1 MAKKR
6 KSKQNKMI
14 GQSLSVGTIL
24 FAIATICMVFVT
36 SVKYTEP
43 TLYLGEYTGV
53 QTIFGYTAQTG
64 GGFIDISKKVL
75 DFSFMNLLPYLLTIG
90 GALVALMNL
99 FGKNKWLWNVVSCVL
114 FIVAAVFFFT
124 ANQYVCINENV
135 ATMSKEYFEIG
146 VGSILAGSFFSGFRR
161 LLGIESTV

>member
-1 MAKKR
+1 M
-6 KSKQNKMI
+6 
-14 GQSLSVGTIL
+14 

-146 VGSILAGSFFSGFRR
+146 VGSILAGSFSAVSAVCSGLKVLFKQ
-161 LLGIESTV
+161 